1 MTIPEETPVNELID
15 TAFAIEDR
23 AGVALG
29 PVVVNGCYEPP
40 AFSLAQATPEAIAA
54 DAVAVDRFVSP
65 READDLARRG
75 RVPRRA
81 LRDAAG
87 TGRRG
92 SPSGSRCRRS
102 ACRSSSA
109 PRSAEPRSTT
119 SPTCSRRA
127 SSSCRRRRDRVD
139 APVAATR
146 DRSRRARRAR
156 RAGHDR
162 DLLRQR
168 WRRQDDDGRGD
179 RAGGRAPRARRGGR
193 DDRPGEATR
202 QRARARRALRH
213 AERGAA
219 RAVGSRRHVA
229 PASGRLSALMLD
241 TKTTFDRLVTRYAV
255 GEEQAERILD
265 NGFYRNVSGALSG
278 TQEYM
283 AMEKLYELHEDGG
296 YELIVVDT
304 PPTRHALDFLD
315 APDRLLR
322 MLDNRIFRLLMMPTR
337 AYLRVASVAVQ
348 TFLRTV
354 SRVVGTEVVDDIVA
368 FFRAFE
374 GMEAGFRERAQRCAR
389 CSPTAAPRSCSS
401 PRRDATRS
409 TKRSSSPQRL
419 EGDGRSVAALIVNR
433 VHPSFGTELSEGLR
447 LRAERAP
454 RVDAR
459 REPAQRPARGWPR
472 STTTSPTSTRSRRAS
487 GPSRRT

>member
-40 AFSLAQATPEAIAA
+40 AFSLEQATPEAIAA
-54 DAVAVDRFVSP
+54 DATRVDRFVSP
-65 READDLARRG
+65 READDLARAAEFRA
-75 RVPRRA
+75 A
-81 LRDAAG
+81 LRRPAG
-87 TGRRG
+87 TGG
-92 SPSGSRCRRS
+92 
-102 ACRSSSA
+102 AA
-109 PRSAEPRSTT
+109 
-119 SPTCSRRA
+119 RRA
-127 SSSCRRRRDRVD
+127 AAAPPGAPAVPLQRRARPRRDPPPRRRAHGRDRAHAGGDVTGH
-139 APVAATR
+139 ARVAATIT
-146 DRSRRARRAR
+146 
-156 RAGHDR
+156 
-162 DLLRQR
+162 
-168 WRRQDDDGRGD
+168 D
-179 RAGGRAPRARRGGR
+179 RAALDALVERDTIVICCGSGGVGKTTTAAVIAQEAARRGR
-193 DDRPGEATR
+193 DAVVVTIDPAKRLAN
-202 QRARARRALRH
+202 ALGLDALSDTPSEVPR
-213 AERGAA
+213 ELWDPDGT
-219 RAVGSRRHVA
+219 A

-255 GEEQAERILD
+255 GDEQAERILA

-296 YELIVVDT
+296 YEIIVVDT

-354 SRVVGTEVVDDIVA
+354 SRVVGSEVVDDIVS

-374 GMEAGFRERAQRCAR
+374 GHGSRVPRAGGARAQLLAD
-389 CSPTAAPRSCSS
+389 SGAAFVLVTS
-401 PRRDATRS
+401 PRRDAID
-409 TKRSSSPQRL
+409 
-419 EGDGRSVAALIVNR
+419 EAAV
-433 VHPSFGTELSEGLR
+433 
-447 LRAERAP
+447 LRATARGRRAQCRGAHREPRAP
-454 RVDAR
+454 VVRHGALR
-459 REPAQRPARGWPR
+459 RACACGPTSCRGDRRTRPAPPEPKRRRDWPR
-472 STTTSPTSTRSRRAS
+472 STTTSPTSTRSRRANAVTS
-487 GPSRRT
+487 PT